1 MFRTPGAGY
10 GTRRGYHPRMAKT
23 LPNVTFSQVKG
34 RKVVRWLD
42 PVSRRW
48 VQRSIDAM
56 GDDFPRT
63 AAGQRAWAKAK
74 SESLIQMGIQYRA
87 GADTAAFADLV
98 LNVREFVS
106 QRTETQP
113 GPGWSRDTVVP
124 ELVTRTDLRASLVV
138 VLAVATR
145 RKLDK
150 GPLLAMGD
158 AVREAAHRDDREPG
172 LAEIQA
178 MNGAVEWCLMQ
189 LEAITA
195 SIRAMSV

>member
-1 MFRTPGAGY
+1 
-10 GTRRGYHPRMAKT
+10 MAKT
-23 LPNVTFSQVKG
+23 LPNVTFSEVRG

-48 VQRSIDAM
+48 VQRSIDSM

-74 SESLIQMGIQYRA
+74 SDSLTSMGIQYRA

-98 LNVREFVS
+98 LNVREFV
-106 QRTETQP
+106 
-113 GPGWSRDTVVP
+113 DTVVP
-124 ELVTRTDLRASLVV
+124 GLVTRTDLRASLVV

-178 MNGAVEWCLMQ
+178 MNGAVDWCLMQ
-189 LEAITA
+189 SEAITT